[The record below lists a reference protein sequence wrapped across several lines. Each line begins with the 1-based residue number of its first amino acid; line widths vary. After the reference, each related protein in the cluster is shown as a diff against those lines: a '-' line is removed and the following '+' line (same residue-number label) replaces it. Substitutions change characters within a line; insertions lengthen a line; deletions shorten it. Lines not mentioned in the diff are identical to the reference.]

1 MAQYFQV
8 NKNLEGAPL
17 RDHLLHGYESLR
29 SFERA
34 LDELL
39 DRWRNRTGEGVDER
53 HGFVL
58 LRFHDTP
65 GGKPDEAW
73 IPRFL
78 LHPVDVPEYM
88 VSHDDSVDETEEELN
103 SVFGFD

>member
-8 NKNLEGAPL
+8 NRNLEGAPL
-17 RDHLLHGYESLR
+17 RDYLLHGYESLR
-29 SFERA
+29 DFERA
-34 LDELL
+34 LELL
-39 DRWRNRTGEGVDER
+39 VCRWCLRIGEGVEER
-53 HGFVL
+53 YGFVL

-73 IPRFL
+73 IPRYL
-78 LHPVDVPEYM
+78 LHPVDTPAYM
-88 VSHDDSVDETEEELN
+88 TAQDDSVDESEEELN